1 MSRAPEQSEEVRAG
15 PVKTVI
21 YASVYISTSVA
32 LISFNKYLMHAG
44 RFPHPVALTTLHMI
58 AAWVCLFTLYCFKP
72 SLFPAMEHAK
82 AGPKCLGVVCDFGIY
97 FIPLGLFF
105 AVAITCSNY
114 AYFYC
119 AVPFLQFMKEAN
131 VVLVFC
137 LSAAVGLQH
146 FTRARFL
153 AIAWIMAGATMAVTG
168 EMKFAFVGFAFQA
181 LSQFGE
187 CAKNVLGEWMMT
199 KSSSRLD
206 PLTYTMSM
214 APVALVPLAIG
225 ALVSYD
231 SSVLNDFLQH
241 WHLILASALLA
252 VALNVMISVFIRSC
266 SAMAFILSGL
276 FKDFFIVSVSA
287 AAFGDDISHQ
297 QMLGFAVCL
306 SGIAAWSSI
315 KLKPELWSFLGPSD
329 DERKLLIGTGYTSK
343 SEP

>member
-119 AVPFLQFMKEAN
+119 AVPFLQFMKEGN
-131 VVLVFC
+131 IVLIFLFSVV
-137 LSAAVGLQH
+137 AGLQSV
-146 FTRARFL
+146 TRARVL
-153 AIAWIMAGATMAVTG
+153 VLTVILIGATMSVTG
-168 EMKFAFVGFAFQA
+168 EIKFVLVGFLLQA
-181 LSQFGE
+181 LSQLGE
-187 CAKNVLGEWMMT
+187 CSKNVLGEWMMT
-199 KSSSRLD
+199 SSQTRLD
-206 PLTYTMSM
+206 PLTYTMST
-214 APVALVPLAIG
+214 APVALVPLAI
-225 ALVSYD
+225 ATFA
-231 SSVLNDFLQH
+231 SSQSTMITAFLHH
-241 WHLILASALLA
+241 WPLLLANCLIA
-252 VALNVMISVFIRSC
+252 VALNVMIAILIQSC
-266 SAMAFILSGL
+266 SAMAGTLCGLLKDIL
-276 FKDFFIVSVSA
+276 VVTVAA
-287 AAFGDDISHQ
+287 AAFGVAVTGQ
-297 QMLGFAVCL
+297 QVVGFALCIL
-306 SGIAAWSSI
+306 GIGAWSSI
-315 KLKPELWSFLGPSD
+315 RFRPDLWNFLDGAEKIPLMESAISKPA
-329 DERKLLIGTGYTSK
+329 R

>member
-1 MSRAPEQSEEVRAG
+1 MAPSAERTDQKAG
-15 PVKTVI
+15 IAQTLLLSSCYVLLS
-21 YASVYISTSVA
+21 AA
-32 LISFNKYLMHAG
+32 LINFNKYLMHEG
-44 RFPHPVALTTLHMI
+44 RFPHAMALTSLHMVTS
-58 AAWVCLFTLYCFKP
+58 WLCLFGLYCVKP
-72 SLFPAMEHAK
+72 ALFPSMEQAK
-82 AGPKCLGVVCDFGIY
+82 SGPRCLGVVCDFGRY
-97 FIPLGLFF
+97 FIPLGVFFAMSLFF
-105 AVAITCSNY
+105 SNY
-114 AYFYC
+114 AYLHC
-119 AVPFLQFMKEAN
+119 TVAFLQFMKEAN